1 MLESRSLSNIRILIS
16 NDDGVHAE
24 GIKVLEKIAKTITP
38 DVWVVAPEK
47 EQSGKGGSATFDNIL
62 RIHKWDERKFSV
74 TGTPTDNVHLAVD
87 KILTDKKPDLVLSG
101 INRDSNLGNYL
112 MLSGTLGAAFAGS
125 ADKIRSIAIS
135 QSIMKEHPVKYNLAE
150 HFLPDIIK
158 RLYFLHDWNSDTV
171 MNVNFPCC
179 PLASVGGI
187 RVTRQANVDVNW
199 FAEQSADPHGYKCYW
214 MTSHL
219 VHDSKLVCGTD
230 IEAVCY
236 DNYVS
241 ITPLRNDLTNYGYLD
256 TLKEEFYA
264 K

>member
-1 MLESRSLSNIRILIS
+1 MTESRSLSNIRILIS
-16 NDDGVHAE
+16 NDDGIHAE
-24 GIKVLEKIAKTITP
+24 GIKVLEKIAKSITP

-62 RIHKWDERKFSV
+62 RIHKWEDRKFSV
-74 TGTPTDNVHLAVD
+74 TGTPTDNVHLAID
-87 KILTDKKPDLVLSG
+87 KILTDKKPDLILSG
-101 INRDSNLGNYL
+101 INRDSNVGNYL

-125 ADKIRSIAIS
+125 SDKVRSIAVS
-135 QSIMKEHPVKYNLAE
+135 QNIIKGQPVKYNLAE

-158 RLYFLHDWNSDTV
+158 RLYFLRDWDTDTV

-179 PLASVGGI
+179 TLDAINGI
-187 RVTRQANVDVNW
+187 RVTRQAHVDVNW
-199 FAEQSADPHGYKCYW
+199 YAEQSADPNGYKCYW

-219 VHDSKLVCGTD
+219 VHNSESTCGTD
-230 IEAVCY
+230 IEAVYY
-236 DNYVS
+236 DNYIS
-241 ITPLRNDLTNYGYLD
+241 ITPLHNDLTNYGYLD